1 MSVPV
6 FVMAIGLTGLLAA
19 VPAAQAT
26 NPEEEAVR
34 AAVNHYL
41 QGHALGSPD
50 EFSKAFHPDAM
61 LFWVTPEGTLG
72 KRTSGEYIKGASG
85 KPAADESQRK
95 RRVLSVDI
103 AGTAAVAK
111 VELEYPSVHF
121 IDYLSL
127 LKVNGEWKVINKI
140 FHRGAPRS

>member
-1 MSVPV
+1 MRIPAYVT
-6 FVMAIGLTGLLAA
+6 AIGLTGLLGAA
-19 VPAAQAT
+19 LVAQPT
-26 NPEEEAVR
+26 NPDEAAVR

-61 LFWVTPEGTLG
+61 LFWVTPDGALG

-85 KPAADESQRK
+85 KPAADEPQRK
-95 RRVLSVDI
+95 RHILSVDI

-111 VELEYPSVHF
+111 VELDYPTVHF

-140 FHRGAPRS
+140 FHRGAPSS